1 MTFMGAAGS
10 VGDDDEGMGVSGL
23 KLVVIPE
30 P

>member
-1 MTFMGAAGS
+1 MGAAGS